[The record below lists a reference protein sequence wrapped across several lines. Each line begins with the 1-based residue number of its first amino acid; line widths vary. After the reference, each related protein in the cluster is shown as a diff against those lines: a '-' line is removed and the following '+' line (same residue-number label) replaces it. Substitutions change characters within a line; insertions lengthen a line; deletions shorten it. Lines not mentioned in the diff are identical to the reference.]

1 MVAIGLPED
10 VVDLYIEKAIRELKD
25 PRYQLSVKAYCPL
38 TSLLTIVGT
47 SQLEKRVVHDRHL
60 RKEVRRE
67 VRSGMGSHPR
77 RRQSDCMKGIF
88 ICKSLHISDIDIIAF
103 DIRYIKM
110 TELYSAILGPVS
122 DCPHGSA
129 SLKWCLEK
137 DQDSICVYE
146 WSVQR
151 Q

>member
-122 DCPHGSA
+122 DYPHGSA
-129 SLKWCLEK
+129 SLK
-137 DQDSICVYE
+137 
-146 WSVQR
+146 
-151 Q
+151 